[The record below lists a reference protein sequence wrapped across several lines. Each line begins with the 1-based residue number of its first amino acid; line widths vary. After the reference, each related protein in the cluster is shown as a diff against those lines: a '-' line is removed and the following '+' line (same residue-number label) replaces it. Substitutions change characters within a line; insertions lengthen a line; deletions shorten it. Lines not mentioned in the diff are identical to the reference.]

1 MSSRQE
7 EKEQRRKER
16 EVAEAAF
23 AAGQRRKRLGG
34 MAVGGILV
42 VAAIAAV
49 VVVLVSGG
57 SDKGG
62 PKTKP
67 GKGTIPIPA
76 QKITDVKAAAAA
88 AGCTL
93 KSFTGL
99 SQQHTTS
106 NVKYP
111 QNPPVG
117 GPHFPAPASDGD
129 YAGQGTPPITHLVH
143 ALEHGR
149 IITWYAKGTP
159 PRRIQ
164 QLETL
169 HQEQFNGKPTAYKL
183 LLVEDPDSMP
193 FAVAA
198 TAWGQQLGCKTFT
211 DKTFDALRTFR
222 STYVD
227 KAPEA
232 TIPFPE

>member
-16 EVAEAAF
+16 EAAEAAF
-23 AAGQRRKRLGG
+23 AASQRRKRMGG
-34 MAVGGILV
+34 LAIGGGLV

-49 VVVLVSGG
+49 VVVLVAGG
-57 SDKGG
+57 SDKKG
-62 PKTKP
+62 PTTKP
-67 GKGTIPIPA
+67 GKGTVAIPA
-76 QKITDVKAAAAA
+76 QKLTDVKAAAAA

-93 KSFTGL
+93 KSFSGL
-99 SQQHTTS
+99 SQQHTS
-106 NVKYP
+106 SPVKYP

-129 YAGQGTPPITHLVH
+129 YAGQGTPQVTHLVH

-149 IITWYAKGTP
+149 IIVWYAKGTP
-159 PRRIQ
+159 ARRVQ

-169 HQEQFNGKPTAYKL
+169 HNEPFNGKPTAYKL
-183 LLVEDPDSMP
+183 LLVEDPDTMP

-198 TAWGQQLGCKTFT
+198 TAWGQQLGCKTVT
-211 DKTFDALRTFR
+211 DKTFDALRAFR

-232 TIPFPE
+232 SIPFPE

>member
-16 EVAEAAF
+16 EAAEAAF
-23 AAGQRRKRLGG
+23 ASAERRKRMGG
-34 MAVGGILV
+34 LIIGGVLAAAAV
-42 VAAIAAV
+42 AAV
-49 VVVLVSGG
+49 VVVLLAGG
-57 SDKGG
+57 SDK
-62 PKTKP
+62 KSKNP
-67 GKGTIPIPA
+67 GKGTVAVPP
-76 QKITDVKAAAAA
+76 QQQTDLKKAAAA

-99 SQQHTTS
+99 AQTHTDKP
-106 NVKYP
+106 VKYP

-129 YAGQGTPPITHLVH
+129 YAGQGTPEVTHLVH

-149 IITWYAKGTP
+149 VITWYAKGTP
-159 PRRIQ
+159 SRRVN

-169 HQEQFNGKPTAYKL
+169 HNEQFNGKPTAYKL
-183 LLVEDPDSMP
+183 LLVEDPDTMP
-193 FAVAA
+193 FAIAS
-198 TAWGQQLGCKTFT
+198 TSWGQQMGCKTFT
-211 DKTFDALRTFR
+211 DKTFDALRAFR
-222 STYVD
+222 STYID

-232 TIPFPE
+232 SIPFPE